1 MINFGK
7 IVMGLI
13 LLGLLSGCGVHHSTV
28 PELPGPLP
36 ENFTGAGTV
45 PDFSEP
51 GRFWEQF
58 SDPQLNDLES
68 TALDGNFSIKQA
80 MARHEQFT
88 ALEKISKSSLLPFL
102 NLSGSG
108 RSEKQLSTGG
118 GTEGSSLRFAAVA
131 GYEIDLWNKLGSNR
145 SSASYN
151 KLASVADIK
160 AAFISVAAQVADLYY
175 LAVEQRAQLA
185 LNERII
191 ASQADT
197 LARMES
203 RYDAGLVPALD
214 VYQARQNIIG
224 AKAKSPIFKAN
235 LAKVNHALAVLL
247 GQMPGHALNG
257 ERVKLP
263 AILPE
268 VAPGLPSELISRRP
282 DIEAALLRIRARDQ
296 EVAAAVAARF
306 PSFNL
311 TATIGSGSLDY
322 VSKISGTFW
331 SLLMDAALPLFDYGR
346 RRAEVDRRNAVL
358 REELARYHQTVL
370 TAFQEVEDALING
383 RTGEEQIK
391 LLAERYLATTAT
403 LRLAE
408 DQYFGGLIDYL
419 SVLTAQKNHFEVQAQ
434 LLSARRQ
441 LISDRISLMKA
452 LGGDWMSE
460 EINNR
465 VQENGEK
472 K

>member
-1 MINFGK
+1 MTNFRK
-7 IVMGLI
+7 AIA
-13 LLGLLSGCGVHHSTV
+13 LLMFLGLSGCSVHTALV
-28 PELPGPLP
+28 PEVPGPLP
-36 ENFTGAGTV
+36 ENFIGVGV
-45 PDFSEP
+45 GRDFSEP

-58 SDPQLNDLES
+58 NDPKLNELES
-68 TALDGNFSIKQA
+68 KALDGNLSIKQA
-80 MARHEQFT
+80 MARHDQFT
-88 ALEKISKSSLLPFL
+88 ALEKISRSSLLPFL
-102 NLSGSG
+102 NLTGSA
-108 RSEKQLSTGG
+108 RSDKQLSSG
-118 GTEGSSLRFAAVA
+118 GSSEGTNLRLSAVA
-131 GYEIDLWNKLGSNR
+131 GYEIDLWNKLGSSR
-145 SSASYN
+145 SASSYN
-151 KLASVADIK
+151 KQASVADIK
-160 AAFISVAAQVADLYY
+160 TAFISVAAQVADLYY
-175 LAVEQRAQLA
+175 LTVEQQAQLE
-185 LNERII
+185 LNEQII

-224 AKAKSPIFKAN
+224 SKAKSPVFRAN
-235 LAKVNHALAVLL
+235 LAKANHALAVLL
-247 GQMPGHALNG
+247 GQFPGHDLNG
-257 ERVKLP
+257 ELAKLP
-263 AILPE
+263 EILPE

-282 DIEAALLRIRARDQ
+282 DIEAALLRIRARDK

-311 TATIGSGSLDY
+311 TGTVGSGSLDY

-331 SLLMDAALPLFDYGR
+331 SLLLDTALPLFDYGR

-358 REELARYHQTVL
+358 KEELARYHQTVL
-370 TAFQEVEDALING
+370 KAFQEVEDALIAG
-383 RTGEEQIK
+383 RTGQEQIK

-408 DQYFGGLIDYL
+408 DQYFGGLTDYL

-441 LISDRISLMKA
+441 LISDLISLMKA

-460 EINNR
+460 DINNR
-465 VQENGEK
+465 LQENGEK